1 VLIAKANLTPWLPHI
16 AALRVIYGT
25 GSHVFGEG
33 SAELLV
39 AQVIQAERPALDVKS
54 MYHWLGEVGGLSV
67 DVAHHGPGTNTR
79 EWLKGNEARYYLR
92 DFMWKEIS
100 QDNIPAR
107 LVVRSHY
114 HDYVNE
120 VVTVQ
125 MSDFEFTS
133 RIIVTPSM
141 CGLGAYGQ
149 QAMRSE
155 WRIRNGIAVVEIVDG
170 EVLRVHRLVKTVDI
184 RTKETL

>member
-1 VLIAKANLTPWLPHI
+1 
-16 AALRVIYGT
+16 
-25 GSHVFGEG
+25 
-33 SAELLV
+33 
-39 AQVIQAERPALDVKS
+39 
-54 MYHWLGEVGGLSV
+54 
-67 DVAHHGPGTNTR
+67 
-79 EWLKGNEARYYLR
+79 
-92 DFMWKEIS
+92 
-100 QDNIPAR
+100 
-107 LVVRSHY
+107 VVRSHY

-170 EVLRVHRLVKTVDI
+170 KVLRVHRLVKTVDI